1 MPAIIDGSVGSQ
13 FPTTIGVGNA
23 TPSTS
28 GAGITFPATQS
39 ASSDANTLDDYEE
52 GTWTPTVV
60 GSVTAGTYTLSNI
73 KAYYTK
79 IGNQVTLY
87 ASFGFSAAS
96 GGTGIVLI
104 GGLPFSYKSNSAFIG
119 SLLASNFNFTSATPA
134 TVTVQNSTSASATTL
149 YIAETVDNAATNDS
163 PISGVST
170 STFLLFSINY
180 TIS

>member
-1 MPAIIDGSVGSQ
+1 MPLTTVPGSMINGTGFATMS
-13 FPTTIGVGNA
+13 GV
-23 TPSTS
+23 
-28 GAGITFPATQS
+28 TFPATQVPS
-39 ASSDANTLDDYEE
+39 ADANTLDDYEE

-96 GGTGIVLI
+96 GGAGIVII
-104 GGLPFSYKSNSAFIG
+104 GGLPFSYKSNSSVTG
-119 SLLASNFNFTSATPA
+119 PLLASIFNFTSATPA

-149 YIAETVDNAATNDS
+149 YIGETVDNAATNDS

-170 STFLLFSINY
+170 STYIQFSINY